1 MKTPAGTN
9 EPTNGADEALDTLVK
24 SAEGLV
30 DAAVALCAVKIEAA
44 GKDDWRRAA
53 VLRSLAASV
62 EIPYDAGDLGT
73 AASMAL
79 MVIATLSR
87 SKRARAAKAVAD
99 VLGGAAEPRPVVRLG
114 SPRFRVV
121 HPN

>member
-1 MKTPAGTN
+1 MNDPERAAEGLM
-9 EPTNGADEALDTLVK
+9 D

-30 DAAVALCAVKIEAA
+30 DAAVALCAVKIEAV
-44 GKDDWRRAA
+44 GKDDWRRTA
-53 VLRSLAASV
+53 VLRSLASAV
-62 EIPYDAGDLGT
+62 EIPFDAGDLGT
-73 AASMAL
+73 AAAMAL

>member
-1 MKTPAGTN
+1 MNDP
-9 EPTNGADEALDTLVK
+9 EGAVEGLVG

-44 GKDDWRRAA
+44 GRDDWRRVA
-53 VLRSLAASV
+53 VLRSLANAV
-62 EIPYDAGDLGT
+62 EIPYDAGDLGV

-79 MVIATLSR
+79 MVIAVLSP
-87 SKRARAAKAVAD
+87 SKRAQAARAVAA
-99 VLGGAAEPRPVVRLG
+99 VLGGLG
-114 SPRFRVV
+114 GDPPPPAVLKLGAPRFHVV